1 LCLFYIFMENV
12 MPLLPLQYDVFL
24 QNALQEDLGAGDITS
39 ALTIPEGTPASGIF
53 YVKGDGVLAGL
64 DLAARTFAIVDPRI
78 TFTPSAKD
86 GDRVTPKTTIA
97 IVSGPARSL
106 LTGERVALNILQQL
120 SGVATLTHQFV
131 ELVAGTKARI
141 VDTRKTTPLLRNLEK
156 YAVRCGGGF
165 NHRIGLYDAVL
176 IKDNHLIAGGGVA
189 SCVNRARNLAPH
201 PMKIEVECKTLEEVK
216 EALAVRADIL
226 LLDNMT
232 LEMLREAVK
241 MINGVAIAEVSGGV
255 NLQTVRAIA
264 ETGVDIISVG
274 ALTHSAPALDISLD
288 LQI

>member
-1 LCLFYIFMENV
+1 MENV
-12 MPLLPLQYDVFL
+12 MPLLPLQYDDFIK
-24 QNALQEDLGAGDITS
+24 NALQEDLGAGDITS
-39 ALTIPEGTPASGIF
+39 ALTIPEGTFASGIF

-64 DLAARTFAIVDPRI
+64 DLAAHTFAIVNPAI

-86 GDRVTPKTTIA
+86 GDRVVPKTTIA
-97 IVSGPARSL
+97 TVSGPARSL

-131 ELVAGTKARI
+131 QLVAGTKARI

-176 IKDNHLIAGGGVA
+176 IKDNHLIAGGGVTA
-189 SCVNRARNLAPH
+189 CVNRARSLAPH
-201 PMKIEVECKTLEEVK
+201 PMKIEVECKTLAEVK
-216 EALAVRADIL
+216 EAIAVRADIL
-226 LLDNMT
+226 LLDNMS
-232 LEMLREAVK
+232 LDMLREAVVL
-241 MINGVAIAEVSGGV
+241 INSTAIAEASGGV

-288 LQI
+288 LQIT